1 MSRPESLFSNDS
13 QVRNNGRLKP
23 NAGQRRWALC
33 VFLFI
38 SLFNLKG
45 QDIQY
50 SQYFANP
57 LYLNPAFTGAIPNH
71 RLTVNHRIQW
81 PELPKAFT
89 NYSVSYDYNAENLNS
104 GFGLLINA
112 DRAGSANL
120 RYTSAAF
127 NYSYTVNFNRKL
139 IFKPGLS
146 FGYVTRNV
154 DYDKLVFGDQ
164 IQFGIDGA
172 PSQDPSIGEIEAT
185 SYFDV
190 GSGFIL
196 YNETYWG
203 GMSAFHIN
211 EPNNSIIGGENHL
224 PMKMTIHG
232 GAKFEVGNAAFKDI
246 KKVNIAP
253 SFIYKWQGDF
263 QQLDVGASFH
273 YEPVIFGL
281 WYRGMPFQESVV
293 PDMINHDAV
302 IMLFG
307 VEFSNFQFGYSYDT
321 NISRLSSD
329 TGGAHEFSL
338 QYFFDIRDNPNKVK
352 KSMKYLPCPAFMGKL
367 LN

>member
-1 MSRPESLFSNDS
+1 M
-13 QVRNNGRLKP
+13 
-23 NAGQRRWALC
+23 RWTLT
-33 VFLFI
+33 I
-38 SLFNLKG
+38 SLTAFLLTADG

-57 LYLNPAFTGAIPNH
+57 LYLNPAFTGAIANH
-71 RLTVNHRIQW
+71 RVTVNHRIQW
-81 PELPKAFT
+81 PELPRAFT
-89 NYSVSYDYNAENLNS
+89 NYSVSYDYNAEDLNS

-127 NYSYTVNFNRKL
+127 NYSYTVNFDRAF
-139 IFKPGLS
+139 IFKPAIS
-146 FGYVTRNV
+146 FGYVTRNI

-164 IQFGIDGA
+164 IDFGIDGA
-172 PSQDPSIGEIEAT
+172 PSQDPTVSEIAGT
-185 SYFDV
+185 SYFDLAT
-190 GSGFIL
+190 GFIA
-196 YNETYWG
+196 YNRNFWTG
-203 GMSAFHIN
+203 FSAFHIN
-211 EPNNSIIGGENHL
+211 EPSNSIIGGENHL
-224 PMKMTIHG
+224 PMKLTVHG
-232 GAKFEVGNAAFKDI
+232 GAKFEVGNPAFKDI

-253 SFIYKWQGDF
+253 SFIYKWQGNF

-293 PDMINHDAV
+293 PKMINHDAV
-302 IMLFG
+302 IILFG
-307 VEFSNFQFGYSYDT
+307 VEFDRFQFGYSYDT

-338 QYFFDIRDNPNKVK
+338 QYFFDIQDNPQKVDRSK
-352 KSMKYLPCPAFMGKL
+352 KFLPCPAFMGRL
-367 LN
+367 MN